1 MNGNLNVDT
10 GALGNVGNNFA
21 AVAEDVRE
29 TYTHMKNTVE
39 QVTANDSWRGA
50 ASDAF
55 LQKFEN
61 IRPQFEQHLQ
71 QLEELGP
78 AINVTANTYADA
90 EAENIS
96 MM

>member
-10 GALGNVGNNFA
+10 SALGSVGNNFT
-21 AVAEDVRE
+21 AVANEVRE
-29 TYTHMKNTVE
+29 TYNHMKNTIE
-39 QVTANDSWRGA
+39 QVTSQDSWS
-50 ASDAF
+50 SDASRAF
-55 LQKFEN
+55 LEKYES

-78 AINVTANTYADA
+78 TINATANTYADA

>member
-10 GALGNVGNNFA
+10 SALGNVGNNFT
-21 AVAEDVRE
+21 AVAEEVRD
-29 TYTHMKNTVE
+29 TYTHMKNTIE

-50 ASDAF
+50 ASEAF
-55 LQKFEN
+55 LQKYES

-78 AINVTANTYADA
+78 AINATANTYADA